1 MFILQIA
8 QVVGLLSWPYSAMF
22 AASWP
27 VSSKYCFDWISIPP
41 EPHVG
46 SYTNMPA
53 CGLMRRTMSR
63 TTHAGV

>member
-8 QVVGLLSWPYSAMF
+8 HVVGLLSWPYSAMLL
-22 AASWP
+22 ASWP

-46 SYTNMPA
+46 S
-53 CGLMRRTMSR
+53 
-63 TTHAGV
+63 